1 VTQREG
7 EVMKSKTAS
16 VKATPAMTFP
26 LKLGGVTLEVRLPRA
41 MSAREY
47 ETRYRAEVKALRR
60 HYCSLFGFWAWC
72 GHKPCR
78 KARVCAGDALACL
91 KRNGLELSNTEQF
104 NARQKVLEAMPCNIG
119 APERAAR
126 QTMPLGLAG

>member
-1 VTQREG
+1 
-7 EVMKSKTAS
+7 MKSKSAS
-16 VKATPAMTFP
+16 VKATPAKTFP

-41 MSAREY
+41 MTPREY

-60 HYCSLFGFWAWC
+60 HYCSVFAFWTWC

-78 KARVCAGDALACL
+78 KARVCTGDALACL
-91 KRNGLELSNTEQF
+91 KRHGLELSNTEQF
-104 NARQKVLEAMPCNIG
+104 NARQKVLEATPRNIG

-126 QTMPLGLAG
+126 QTMPWGLVG